1 MTSRTA
7 NGLQQAVAAF
17 GKAVDAFAETVGCI
31 SRPVDAAGPLI
42 QRPSVAQL
50 RLRLR
55 SQALPHLIKMQAP
68 VFQIVG
74 CPMIAPIATG
84 TASRGAAF
92 GTMANAFATGFLL
105 RVQNNKNNNNENN
118 TNNNKK

>member
-7 NGLQQAVAAF
+7 NGLQQDVAAF
-17 GKAVDAFAETVGCI
+17 GKAVDAFAGTVGCI
-31 SRPVDAAGPLI
+31 PRPVDAAGPLI

-55 SQALPHLIKMQAP
+55 SQALPHLIKMQAL

-74 CPMIAPIATG
+74 CPMIAPTATG
-84 TASRGAAF
+84 TESRGAAF
-92 GTMANAFATGFLL
+92 GTMANAFANGFLL
-105 RVQNNKNNNNENN
+105 RVHNSNANSGVPYVA
-118 TNNNKK
+118 T